1 MMAEEEK
8 IIAPEVEEEKPVL
21 EVEKDV
27 ITQLPDIEVAPT
39 PAELKPNFDVA
50 TWTPKT
56 ELGRKVKSGEIT
68 NMVQALRTGERIME
82 AQIVD
87 ILLPNIE
94 SDMLWIGQS
103 RGKFGGGQ
111 RRLFKQTQKKT
122 PEGNKPSF
130 GTLAVV
136 GNRDGIVGLG
146 YGKSKDTVPA
156 REKALRNAKL
166 NVFMIRRGSGSW
178 ESNTKEP
185 HSIPFQVEGK
195 CGSVR
200 IKLMPAPKGKG
211 LVIESN
217 CARVLELAGVKDI
230 WSKASGQTRRTRNLV
245 FALEDALRKL
255 AVYKHTPSAVDATG
269 MIEGPVAEARK

>member
-1 MMAEEEK
+1 MTEEE
-8 IIAPEVEEEKPVL
+8 ITTPIDVEEKPVL
-21 EVEKDV
+21 EVVKD
-27 ITQLPDIEVAPT
+27 TLTALPDIEAAPT

-50 TWTPKT
+50 AWTPKT

-68 NMVQALRTGERIME
+68 TIVQALRTGERIME
-82 AQIVD
+82 AQITD
-87 ILLPNIE
+87 ILLPNME

-103 RGKFGGGQ
+103 RGKFGGGA

-130 GTLAVV
+130 GTLAVI

-146 YGKSKDTVPA
+146 YGKSKDTVPS

-178 ESNTKEP
+178 ESNTTEP
-185 HSIPFQVEGK
+185 HSIPFTIEGK

-211 LVIESN
+211 LVIEPN
-217 CARVLELAGVKDI
+217 CAKVLELAGIKDV

-245 FALEDALRKL
+245 MALEDALRKL
-255 AVYKHTPSAVDATG
+255 AVFKVSQKSRDATG
-269 MIEGPVAEARK
+269 VIEGPIIKEAGQ

>member
-1 MMAEEEK
+1 MADET
-8 IIAPEVEEEKPVL
+8 IAPAEDVEKPVL
-21 EVEKDV
+21 DVEKDV
-27 ITQLPDIEVAPT
+27 ITQIPDIEVAPT

-50 TWTPKT
+50 AWTPKT
-56 ELGRKVKSGEIT
+56 RLGQRVKSGEIT
-68 NMVQALRTGERIME
+68 TIVQALRSGERIME

-87 ILLPNIE
+87 ILMPNVE

-130 GTLAVV
+130 GTLAVI
-136 GNRDGIVGLG
+136 GNRDGVVGIG

-156 REKALRNAKL
+156 RVKALRNAKL

-178 ESNTKEP
+178 ESNTTEP
-185 HSIPFQVEGK
+185 HSIPFTVEGK
-195 CGSVR
+195 CGSIR
-200 IKLMPAPKGKG
+200 IKLMPAPKGNG
-211 LVIESN
+211 LVIEPN
-217 CARVLELAGVKDI
+217 CATVLALAGVKDI

-245 FALEDALRKL
+245 FALIDALKKL
-255 AVYKHTPSAVDATG
+255 AVYKTTPKGVEATG
-269 MIEGPVAEARK
+269 MIEGPVAEARR

>member
-1 MMAEEEK
+1 MTMTEQPT
-8 IIAPEVEEEKPVL
+8 APEVEEKVVL
-21 EVEKDV
+21 EVDKD
-27 ITQLPDIEVAPT
+27 TLTALPDIEAAPT

-50 TWTPKT
+50 AWTPKT
-56 ELGRKVKSGEIT
+56 ALGRLVKNGEIK
-68 NMVQALRTGERIME
+68 NVVDALSTGEIIME
-82 AQIVD
+82 SEIID
-87 ILLPNIE
+87 ILLPGIE

-178 ESNTKEP
+178 ESDSKEP
-185 HSIPFQVEGK
+185 HSIPFEVEGK

-211 LVIESN
+211 LVIEKN
-217 CARVLELAGVKDI
+217 CARVLQLAGIKDI
-230 WSKASGQTRRTRNLV
+230 WSQASGQTRRTRNLV
-245 FALEDALRKL
+245 MALEDALRKL
-255 AVYKHTPSAVDATG
+255 AVHKVTPRAVEVTG
-269 MIEGPVAEARK
+269 MIEGPIAEARR